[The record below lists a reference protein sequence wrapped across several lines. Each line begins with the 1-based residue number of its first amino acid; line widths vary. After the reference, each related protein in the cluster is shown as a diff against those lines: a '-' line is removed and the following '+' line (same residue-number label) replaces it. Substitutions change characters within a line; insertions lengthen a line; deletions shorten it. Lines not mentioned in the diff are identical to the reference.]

1 MEQAEHIA
9 GGAQKQRAGDRLRSA
24 REAQEL
30 SLDEVSVRT
39 RVPKRLLEAIE
50 TGDHAMLPAPT
61 YSAGFVKV
69 YAQVV
74 GLDPNE
80 LSQQFRS
87 DLGRHAAPRHQ
98 PEPFEPA
105 DPARV
110 PSRLLA
116 TIALAVAV
124 LIAVGY
130 GVWRSGSLW
139 GYGADERA
147 RLAAGTEALPAAPS
161 VTPTPVDPPAATA
174 ASAVPAAPV
183 PQPASTTGPVVLTAR
198 DTVWLRVYER
208 GGNTLFQGEMPP
220 GERFEVPAGA
230 IDPLI
235 RTSRPESLRIT
246 VGTSEIP
253 PLAAPSKLVRDV
265 SLKSDA
271 LLARLAPAGTA
282 GTGAPTPI
290 EPLVP
295 QTGNP

>member
-9 GGAQKQRAGDRLRSA
+9 GGAPKQRAGDRLRNA

-69 YAQVV
+69 YAQTV
-74 GLDPNE
+74 GLDPAE
-80 LSQQFRS
+80 LSQQFRN
-87 DLGRHAAPRHQ
+87 DLGRHAEPRHH

-116 TIALAVAV
+116 TVALAVAI
-124 LIAVGY
+124 LIAIGY

-147 RLAAGTEALPAAPS
+147 RLAAGTEALPPVATPAT
-161 VTPTPVDPPAATA
+161 VTPTPVDPPAAVVA
-174 ASAVPAAPV
+174 AQTPPAATL
-183 PQPASTTGPVVLTAR
+183 QPAAAAGPVVLTAK

-208 GGNTLFQGEMPP
+208 GGDTIFMGEMPP
-220 GERFEVPAGA
+220 GERFEVPATA
-230 IDPLI
+230 ADPLI

-265 SLKSDA
+265 SLKRDA
-271 LLARLAPAGTA
+271 LLARLTPAGPN
-282 GTGAPTPI
+282 APVAI

>member
-9 GGAQKQRAGDRLRSA
+9 GGAPKPRAGDRLRSA

-50 TGDHAMLPAPT
+50 TGDHATLPAPT

-69 YAQVV
+69 YAQTV
-74 GLDPNE
+74 GLDPAE
-80 LSQQFRS
+80 LSQQFRN

-116 TIALAVAV
+116 TVALAVAL
-124 LIAVGY
+124 LIAIGY

-139 GYGADERA
+139 GDGADERA
-147 RLAAGTEALPAAPS
+147 RLAAGTEAPPPTAS
-161 VTPTPVDPPAATA
+161 VTPTPVDPPAAA
-174 ASAVPAAPV
+174 AAPV
-183 PQPASTTGPVVLTAR
+183 APALAPASAEGPVVLTAK

-208 GGNTLFQGEMPP
+208 GGDTIFIGELPP
-220 GERFEVPAGA
+220 GERFEVPATA
-230 IDPLI
+230 SDPLI

-265 SLKSDA
+265 SLKRDA
-271 LLARLAPAGTA
+271 LLARLAPAA
-282 GTGAPTPI
+282 SDAPVPI

>member
-1 MEQAEHIA
+1 MEQAEHTA
-9 GGAQKQRAGDRLRSA
+9 GGAPKQRAGDRLRSA

-69 YAQVV
+69 YAQTV
-74 GLDPNE
+74 GLDPAE
-80 LSQQFRS
+80 LSQQFRN
-87 DLGRHAAPRHQ
+87 DLGRHATPRLH

-116 TIALAVAV
+116 TVALAVAL
-124 LIAVGY
+124 LIAIGY

-147 RLAAGTEALPAAPS
+147 RLAAGTETLPPVTT

-174 ASAVPAAPV
+174 ALSAPATPPATA
-183 PQPASTTGPVVLTAR
+183 ASTTGPVVLTAK

-208 GGNTLFQGEMPP
+208 GGETIFIGEMPP
-220 GERFEVPAGA
+220 GDRFEVPATA
-230 IDPLI
+230 TDPLI

-246 VGTSEIP
+246 VGANEIP
-253 PLAAPSKLVRDV
+253 PLAAPSKLVSGA

-271 LLARLAPAGTA
+271 LLARLAPAGTD
-282 GTGAPTPI
+282 APATVEPLV
-290 EPLVP
+290 PLVP

>member
-9 GGAQKQRAGDRLRSA
+9 GGAHKQRAGDRLRSA

-30 SLDEVSVRT
+30 SLDEISVRT
-39 RVPKRLLEAIE
+39 RVPKRMLEAIE
-50 TGDHAMLPAPT
+50 AGDHASLPAPT
-61 YSAGFVKV
+61 YSTGFVKV

-74 GLDPNE
+74 GLDPAE

-87 DLGRHAAPRHQ
+87 DLGRHAEPRRR

-116 TIALAVAV
+116 VVALAVAV
-124 LIAVGY
+124 LLAIGY
-130 GVWRSGSLW
+130 GVWRGGSLW

-147 RLAAGTEALPAAPS
+147 RLAAGTEALPPVAT
-161 VTPTPVDPPAATA
+161 VTPTPVDPQAATVA
-174 ASAVPAAPV
+174 MPAPLAPV
-183 PQPASTTGPVVLTAR
+183 PQPVAATGPVVLTAK
-198 DTVWLRVYER
+198 DTIWLRIYER
-208 GGNTLFQGEMPP
+208 GGDTLFQGEMPP
-220 GERFEVPAGA
+220 GERFEVPASA
-230 IDPLI
+230 TDPLI

-246 VGTSEIP
+246 VGTNEIP

-271 LLARLAPAGTA
+271 LLARLAPAATN
-282 GTGAPTPI
+282 APTPL